1 MFNII
6 INDDIETLGLC
17 TIQVEADEEG
27 RVTALG
33 ILKTHKHV
41 EHINRI
47 ETNRF
52 IVEGVS
58 VYLEAFGNTDNFN
71 LYRFTFKNYFVK
83 NKCKLSQEELIA
95 LYEKEVNNNG

>member
-17 TIQVEADEEG
+17 TIQVEADEDG
-27 RVTALG
+27 KVTALG

>member
-27 RVTALG
+27 KVTALG

-95 LYEKEVNNNG
+95 LYEKEVNQNG

>member
-27 RVTALG
+27 KVTALG

-95 LYEKEVNNNG
+95 LYEKEVNHNG